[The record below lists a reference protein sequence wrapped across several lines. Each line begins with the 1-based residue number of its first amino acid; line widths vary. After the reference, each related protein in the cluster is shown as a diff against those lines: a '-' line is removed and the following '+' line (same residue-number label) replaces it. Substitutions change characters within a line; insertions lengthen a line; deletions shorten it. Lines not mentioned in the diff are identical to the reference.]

1 LNEAAPIERL
11 PRRQDAFMLPRPVE
25 GAPGRFVVDATWGRI
40 MPMQLAPGVRT
51 VGELEVLAH
60 IEAGL
65 PLIDTRLPKDVVHGT
80 LPSARAI
87 AHTRIAECLGGFDP
101 VMDTILFCN
110 GPQCA
115 ATPDAI
121 RRLLDVGYPPD
132 RLLYYRGGIHDW
144 VTLGLP
150 LEPQAEALA
159 GSARGT
165 GPWSSVARGAPNAGW
180 ARELV

>member
-1 LNEAAPIERL
+1 MLSDWDTLAMSMNKSTPIERL
-11 PRRQDAFMLPRPVE
+11 PRRDDAFMIPRPVE
-25 GAPGRFVVDATWGRI
+25 GAPGQVIVDATWGRI
-40 MPMQLAPGVRT
+40 TPMQLAPGVRT

-65 PLIDTRLPKDVVHGT
+65 PLIDTRLPTYVAHGT

-87 AHTRIAECLGGFDP
+87 PHVEIAERLGEIDP
-101 VMDTILFCN
+101 QTNTILFCN

-121 RRLLDVGYPPD
+121 RRLLDAGQPAE

-150 LEPQAEALA
+150 LE
-159 GSARGT
+159 SR
-165 GPWSSVARGAPNAGW
+165 R
-180 ARELV
+180 

>member
-1 LNEAAPIERL
+1 MPLTTLAKINRR
-11 PRRQDAFMLPRPVE
+11 PRRTDAFMIPRAVE
-25 GAPGRFVVDATWGRI
+25 HAPGQFLVDATWGTI

-51 VGELEVLAH
+51 VGELETLAH

-65 PLIDTRLPKDVVHGT
+65 PLIDTRLPKYLVHGT
-80 LPSARAI
+80 LASARAI
-87 AHTRIAECLGGFDP
+87 PHTQIAERLAEFDP
-101 VMDTILFCN
+101 TTDTILFCN

-121 RRLLDVGYPPD
+121 RRLLDAGHPPE

-150 LEPQAEALA
+150 LEPA
-159 GSARGT
+159 T
-165 GPWSSVARGAPNAGW
+165 
-180 ARELV
+180 

>member
-1 LNEAAPIERL
+1 MPLNTPAKIKRL
-11 PRRQDAFMLPRPVE
+11 PRRADAFMIPCAVE
-25 GAPGRFVVDATWGRI
+25 RAPGQFLVDATWGTI

-51 VGELEVLAH
+51 VGELETLAH

-65 PLIDTRLPKDVVHGT
+65 PLIDTRLPKYLARGT

-87 AHTRIAECLGGFDP
+87 PHTQIAERLAELDP
-101 VMDTILFCN
+101 TTDTILFCN

-121 RRLLDVGYPPD
+121 RILLDAGHPPE

-150 LEPQAEALA
+150 LEPAA
-159 GSARGT
+159 
-165 GPWSSVARGAPNAGW
+165 
-180 ARELV
+180 